1 MGLLNEPQLW
11 IGTGGGGI
19 LSAYRRQAS
28 LRATEYALLDFA
40 IAVGGCYA
48 ARSAIADAGVSGGL
62 CRRCALTPFCLY
74 RASALACGFSPGL
87 SRASTVRPAQVC
99 VPGLPRGRPSPAL
112 SDRTVGTNL
121 DFLTRSGTHFLSRDR
136 IYHSNIFSTLRFSP
150 LPDLILPVASGAHA
164 AALPSARAPAADSR
178 VSLRPDTRT
187 HAYLGFDPP
196 RAFVAVPRLVEFS
209 EALRLA
215 NGPLR

>member
-1 MGLLNEPQLW
+1 M
-11 IGTGGGGI
+11 
-19 LSAYRRQAS
+19 SAYRRQAS
-28 LRATEYALLDFA
+28 LRATEYALLDFT

-99 VPGLPRGRPSPAL
+99 VPGLPRGRPSPAF
-112 SDRTVGTNL
+112 SVRTVGTNL
-121 DFLTRSGTHFLSRDR
+121 DFLARSGTRFFSRDR

-150 LPDLILPVASGAHA
+150 ALLDLFFPIVPGARA
-164 AALPSARAPAADSR
+164 MPLPSARPPAAESR
-178 VSLRPDTRT
+178 VSFRPDTRI

-196 RAFVAVPRLVEFS
+196 RAFVAVPRLVEFP

-215 NGPLR
+215 NGALQ